1 MKPSGKLGVV
11 HVIDSLEYGGLERV
25 VADLAIAQ
33 AAYGHT
39 VKVFSLCDTDGFRPF
54 LEQAG
59 IPVIIGHKRGG
70 ADVRLIRLLRAT
82 LLETGVD
89 VVHTHNFVPSY
100 YAAAATR
107 FARRPPVL
115 VNTCHNMGGRLRNR
129 RLRWLYR
136 WSLTHA
142 QKVAM
147 VGAKVREQLVS
158 SGRVPASK
166 SSTVMNG
173 IPVDR
178 FERSSATRAQVRDEL
193 GIAQDA
199 LVIGTVGRLVEL
211 KNQRLLL
218 EAAALLRPSRPG
230 LVVVLAGDGPLR
242 DELASLARQLGM
254 QDGVVFTGP
263 RQDIPRL
270 LNAFDLFAL
279 PSRTEGLSIALLEAC
294 AAGLPLI
301 ATRVGGNDEIVQ
313 AHQTGLL
320 VPSDDVSA
328 LRAALSRLLED
339 PAQRLRMGENARR
352 WVVEHGSIEAMRE
365 NYDALYTGVPAP
377 R

>member
-1 MKPSGKLGVV
+1 MKPSGKLGIV

-33 AAYGHT
+33 TAYGHT
-39 VKVFSLCDTDGFRPF
+39 VRVFSLCDTDGFRPF

-136 WSLTHA
+136 WSLAHA

-147 VGAKVREQLVS
+147 VGSQVREQLVS
-158 SGRVPASK
+158 SRRVPAAK

-178 FERSSATRAQVRDEL
+178 FERSSDTRAQVRDEL

-218 EAAALLRPSRPG
+218 EAAALLRPSWPG

-242 DELASLARQLGM
+242 DDLVSLARQLGM

-263 RQDIPRL
+263 RQDVPRL
-270 LNAFDLFAL
+270 LNAFDVFAL

-294 AAGLPLI
+294 AAGLPLV

-313 AHQTGLL
+313 EHQTGLL
-320 VPSDDVSA
+320 IPSDDVSA
-328 LRAALSRLLED
+328 LRAALSQLLED

-352 WVVEHGSIEAMRE
+352 WVVEHGSIEVMRE
-365 NYDALYTGVPAP
+365 NYDALYTSASG
-377 R
+377 RR